1 MKFIYGV
8 TEEVYVLGDTTRIAY
23 GIAAYA
29 GSETD
34 QTFTT
39 AASVRDISPDKCQ
52 IQKLADLC
60 SRLELDISHLDDV
73 VEDFL
78 AQI

>member
-34 QTFTT
+34 QTFTI
-39 AASVRDISPDKCQ
+39 AASVRDISPDKC
-52 IQKLADLC
+52 
-60 SRLELDISHLDDV
+60 SHGPRRRNGPSAHPGFFPCPAVPD
-73 VEDFL
+73 
-78 AQI
+78 